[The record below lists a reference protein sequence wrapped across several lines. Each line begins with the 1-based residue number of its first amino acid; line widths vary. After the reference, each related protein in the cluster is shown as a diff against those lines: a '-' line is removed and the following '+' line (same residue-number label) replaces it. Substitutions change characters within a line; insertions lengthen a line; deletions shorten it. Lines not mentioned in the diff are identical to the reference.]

1 MNQDIQKNDDKL
13 MNQDIQKNDDQLIN
27 QNIDPNIINEITKEV
42 EPIVPHLNISVPD
55 SQVNSDVSNL
65 VKDEDLVG
73 MYKEIIDYIKDDRK
87 EIDNFIDN
95 FANMVMNDGDATSS
109 SKEALVNLIKIKSD
123 MTDKMSK
130 VADLMTRI
138 KLKEKDT
145 FPKYLAAQQT
155 NTINI
160 GNSGTSRRTLIEALN
175 KAKSKKE

>member
-1 MNQDIQKNDDKL
+1 MNQDIEKNDDNLVNK
-13 MNQDIQKNDDQLIN
+13 
-27 QNIDPNIINEITKEV
+27 NIDPNIIEQITKDV
-42 EPIVPHLNISVPD
+42 ENVVPQMNISVAD
-55 SQVNSDVSNL
+55 KNINHDVSNL
-65 VKDEDLVG
+65 VKDEELVG
-73 MYKEIIDYIKDDRK
+73 MYKDIIDYIKDDRK
-87 EIDNFIDN
+87 EIDAYIDN

-138 KLKEKDT
+138 KLKERDT

-160 GNSGTSRRTLIEALN
+160 GNNSASRRTLIEALN
-175 KAKSKKE
+175 KAKEKKE

>member
-1 MNQDIQKNDDKL
+1 MNQDIPKNDD
-13 MNQDIQKNDDQLIN
+13 NLIN
-27 QNIDPNIINEITKEV
+27 QNIDPNIIEQITKDV
-42 EPIVPHLNISVPD
+42 ENVVPQLNIAVPETN
-55 SQVNSDVSNL
+55 QNSDVSNL
-65 VKDEDLVG
+65 VKDEELVG
-73 MYKEIIDYIKDDRK
+73 MYKDIIDYIKDDRK
-87 EIDNFIDN
+87 EIDTYIDN

-138 KLKEKDT
+138 KLKERDT

-160 GNSGTSRRTLIEALN
+160 GNNGTSRRTLIEALN
-175 KAKSKKE
+175 KAKQKKE